1 MSRQALSQPSPRGRR
16 SKKTPTEV
24 CATEKMSTAVNIPP
38 QFEVID
44 RPLDTQM
51 TISMGPQHPSTHGV
65 LRLELVL
72 DGEMVVRAIP
82 DIGYLHTGMEKLFEY
97 KKYQQ
102 GIVIT
107 DRMDYLNPLGNNLA
121 YVMAVEK
128 LLQIEI
134 PERAQ
139 TIRVLMCELQR
150 IASHLVWLGTHA
162 LDLGAMTVFF
172 YTFREREKILNLIE
186 AASGGRLTPS
196 YFRIGGLMMDLPSGF
211 ERRVKQFLDGFPKAL
226 DDFKKL
232 ITGNRIFQKRTQGV
246 GFISGEDAI
255 DWGLSGPSLRG
266 SGVAL
271 DIRRANPYTGYEKYD
286 FEIVTEPDGD
296 VWARYLVRMR
306 EMKESQKIVTQALSR
321 LKPGPVKADAP
332 KVVLPGSRGDE
343 DAHGCSDSSL
353 PDRGRRIRCAG
364 WRSLPADRRFEGRTR
379 RLHKVHRRTKAGAG
393 AFSRAEFC
401 ESVGAAAH
409 VARRDDRRHRRDY
422 RIAGYCAGRNRQM
435 ICHRDTEKMATD
447 KHGLAQIRN
456 PEIGVYLCSS
466 VADSR
471 VIGISVAILKG

>member
-1 MSRQALSQPSPRGRR
+1 MS
-16 SKKTPTEV
+16 
-24 CATEKMSTAVNIPP
+24 ATQNIPP
-38 QFEVID
+38 QFEIVD

-72 DGEMVVRAIP
+72 DGEMVVKSTP
-82 DIGYLHTGMEKLFEY
+82 DIGYLNTGMEKLFEY
-97 KKYQQ
+97 RKYQQ

-172 YTFREREKILNLIE
+172 YCFREREKILNLIE

-196 YFRIGGLMMDLPSGF
+196 YFRIGGLMMDLPSGV
-211 ERRVKQFLDGFPKAL
+211 ERRVRQVQDGFPKTL
-226 DDFKKL
+226 HDFKKL
-232 ITGNRIFQKRTQGV
+232 VDGKRIFQKRTQNIGR
-246 GFISGEDAI
+246 ISAEDAI

-271 DIRRANPYTGYEKYD
+271 DIRRANPYTGYGKKD
-286 FEIVTEPDGD
+286 FEIVTESDGD
-296 VWARYLVRMR
+296 AWARYLVRMR
-306 EMKESQKIVTQALSR
+306 EMKEPHQIVAQALSR

-332 KVVLPGSRGDE
+332 KVVLPDRE
-343 DAHGCSDSSL
+343 AMKTHMDALIHHFLIVAEGLDV
-353 PDRGRRIRCAG
+353 PAG
-364 WRSLPADRRFEGRTR
+364 E
-379 RLHKVHRRTKAGAG
+379 
-393 AFSRAEFC
+393 
-401 ESVGAAAH
+401 
-409 VARRDDRRHRRDY
+409 
-422 RIAGYCAGRNRQM
+422 
-435 ICHRDTEKMATD
+435 
-447 KHGLAQIRN
+447 
-456 PEIGVYLCSS
+456 VYH
-466 VADSR
+466 
-471 VIGISVAILKG
+471 